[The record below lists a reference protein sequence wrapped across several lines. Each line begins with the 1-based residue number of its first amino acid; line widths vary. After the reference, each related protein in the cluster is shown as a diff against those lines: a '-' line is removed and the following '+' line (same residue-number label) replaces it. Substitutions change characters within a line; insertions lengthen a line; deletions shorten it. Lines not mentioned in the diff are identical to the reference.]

1 MCVWEGG
8 GVQFKIFM
16 AIEKCGAPAVSFI
29 IEKKYGSKQN
39 LGSSRTYH
47 VIVPQ
52 TSL

>member
-29 IEKKYGSKQN
+29 IEKNMGENKIWGP
-39 LGSSRTYH
+39 REH
-47 VIVPQ
+47 IM
-52 TSL
+52 